1 MKNLSA
7 SILLLFCL
15 ASNASELTL
24 LTENF
29 PPYNF
34 GSRDNVVGIN
44 AELLSRAC
52 YIANVSC
59 TFDLLPWKRAFKIAS
74 TEQNRGVFSTA
85 RTPNRE
91 DGFIWIGP
99 IVSGNGCF
107 YRLKSRKDIVVTNAE
122 SLKNYTVGITRGD
135 TYETVLKRMGFQ
147 EGENFLT
154 FANKHDDSKMFRLG
168 RMDLLIGSSLTL
180 ASQLHKVGL
189 NVEDVV
195 PVLALN
201 DASLGGNFLAL
212 NKESNSV
219 TAQSLQQALDFLK
232 QNGEIDPIVSRYA
245 GEQSRPDASLPVHLT
260 QCLSGRAN
268 Y

>member
-7 SILLLFCL
+7 SILLLFCM

-44 AELLSRAC
+44 AELLSTAC
-52 YIANVSC
+52 RIAKVNC
-59 TFDLLPWKRAFKIAS
+59 TFELLPWKRAFKIAS

-91 DGFIWIGP
+91 DGFIWVGP
-99 IVSGNGCF
+99 IVSSNGCF

-122 SLKNYTVGITRGD
+122 SLKNYTVGIARGD

-168 RMDLLIGSSLTL
+168 RMDLMIGSSLTL
-180 ASQLHKVGL
+180 ASQLHEAGL
-189 NVEDVV
+189 NIEDVV
-195 PVLALN
+195 PVLVID

-212 NKESNSV
+212 NKESNV
-219 TAQSLQQALDFLK
+219 AVAESLQRALDLLK
-232 QNGEIDPIVSRYA
+232 QIGEIEPIVSRYT
-245 GEQSRPDASLPVHLT
+245 GEQSMPDASLPAPLAK
-260 QCLSGRAN
+260 CLNGRAN